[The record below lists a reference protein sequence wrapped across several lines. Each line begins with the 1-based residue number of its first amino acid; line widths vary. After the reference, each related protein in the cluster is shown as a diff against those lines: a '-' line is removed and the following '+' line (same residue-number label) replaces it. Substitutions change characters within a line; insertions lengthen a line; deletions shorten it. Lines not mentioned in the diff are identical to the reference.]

1 MRKDA
6 AAFSIIKIQEL
17 MLQFQDSFFAQN
29 VEAINKRQLE
39 FAQLDRH

>member
-6 AAFSIIKIQEL
+6 AVFIIIKVQEL
-17 MLQFQDSFFAQN
+17 ILQFQDSFFVQN
-29 VEAINKRQLE
+29 VDAMNKRQLG